1 MDQRLKSFL
10 MRLETRTH
18 QLILA
23 YRKQREDYVQLQQKL
38 DESERERERLGREN
52 EDLRQKYDH
61 LRMARYIELCDD
73 DKRVNRQRINK
84 LVREVDKCIAMLKT
98 TDSAEID
105 E

>member
-1 MDQRLKSFL
+1 MDARLKSFL

-23 YRKQREDYVQLQQKL
+23 YRQLKADCAQMQQKL
-38 DESERERERLGREN
+38 EESERERERLCKEN
-52 EDLRQKYDH
+52 EALKQKYDH
-61 LRMARYIELCDD
+61 LRMAKYIELCDD

-84 LVREVDKCIAMLKT
+84 LVREVDKCIAMLKS
-98 TDSAEID
+98 TDSTETD